1 MDILKKHFVCFA
13 LNNAGWTV
21 NMTPAEYLWLKDRG
35 AQFCTQGMA
44 VFTAG
49 GRMLG
54 FGGGYQAEGNLK
66 MLKEALQKYQ
76 PEEKVDI
83 GDPAAVDPKELPA
96 GMRPL
101 YHRVLPRPAKDGL
114 VLFVTWKAL
123 ADAAADTP
131 LSSKE
136 LLVDRLWA
144 SKGEADEL
152 AAGKLTD
159 RLKHRLAAHVGDVF
173 MSKVASVDVTLRD
186 QRLSGSVLLENGERC
201 AALGRVVA
209 EDGKIQRFDLLI
221 KGMVVGT
228 GKKDNGGFPSIG
240 LLPVGKKR
248 PAVLAFQL
256 ADPRDELA
264 KVLPGSGKDLGG
276 GAEK

>member
-1 MDILKKHFVCFA
+1 
-13 LNNAGWTV
+13 
-21 NMTPAEYLWLKDRG
+21 
-35 AQFCTQGMA
+35 
-44 VFTAG
+44 
-49 GRMLG
+49 
-54 FGGGYQAEGNLK
+54 
-66 MLKEALQKYQ
+66 
-76 PEEKVDI
+76 
-83 GDPAAVDPKELPA
+83 VDPKELPA

-123 ADAAADTP
+123 ADAADAP
-131 LSSKE
+131 LAKKD

-144 SKGEADEL
+144 SKGEADAL
-152 AAGKLTD
+152 AAGKLSD
-159 RLKHRLAAHVGDVF
+159 RLKQRLAAHVADVF
-173 MSKVASVDVTLRD
+173 MSKVASVDVQLRD
-186 QRLSGSVLLENGERC
+186 QRLSGSVLLANGEHC

-209 EDGKIQRFDLLI
+209 KDGKIQQLDLLI
-221 KGMVVGT
+221 KGMIVGT
-228 GKKDNGGFPSIG
+228 GREENGGFPSIG
-240 LLPVGKKR
+240 LLPVGQKR

>member
-1 MDILKKHFVCFA
+1 M
-13 LNNAGWTV
+13 
-21 NMTPAEYLWLKDRG
+21 
-35 AQFCTQGMA
+35 
-44 VFTAG
+44 
-49 GRMLG
+49 
-54 FGGGYQAEGNLK
+54 
-66 MLKEALQKYQ
+66 
-76 PEEKVDI
+76 
-83 GDPAAVDPKELPA
+83 
-96 GMRPL
+96 
-101 YHRVLPRPAKDGL
+101 
-114 VLFVTWKAL
+114 
-123 ADAAADTP
+123 
-131 LSSKE
+131 
-136 LLVDRLWA
+136 DRLWA

-152 AAGKLTD
+152 AAGNLTD
-159 RLKHRLAAHVGDVF
+159 RLKQRLAAHVGDVF
-173 MSKVASVDVTLRD
+173 ISKVASVDVTLRD
-186 QRLSGSVLLENGERC
+186 QRLSGSVLLKNGERC